1 MPTMPGLNLGMIG
14 MEVCPFEVM
23 TRVLLDALRSQGWSD
38 DVDAVEDGDGASPS
52 APISTT
58 VHFKDLYIPSS
69 PGMPSETDE
78 QLIAFAKNT
87 YKECAIVDATR
98 RRHGATRRADGRRF
112 ADTRWA
118 VGAVYAFGAV
128 HLARME
134 VPSAPVSVM
143 FPPTDI
149 PVVRTVLS
157 DADAL
162 RLLRG
167 STQTGSAARSA

>member
-1 MPTMPGLNLGMIG
+1 M
-14 MEVCPFEVM
+14 
-23 TRVLLDALRSQGWSD
+23 A
-38 DVDAVEDGDGASPS
+38 
-52 APISTT
+52 T

-69 PGMPSETDE
+69 PGIPSETDE
-78 QLIAFAKNT
+78 QLLAFTKNT
-87 YKECAIVDATR
+87 FKECAIVDATR
-98 RRHGATRRADGRRF
+98 RRYGATRRADGRRY

-143 FPPTDI
+143 IPLNDI
-149 PVVRTVLS
+149 LVVRTVLS

-167 STQTGSAARSA
+167 SAQTGSAARSA